1 MNKPAIGH
9 GYTPASAYSIA
20 QFCDAHHISRTHL
33 HNMCKA
39 GRGPR
44 VMKLGRR
51 VLISAE
57 AAADWRRQLEQ
68 ETATAAA

>member
-1 MNKPAIGH
+1 MNKDAIGY
-9 GYTPASAYSIA
+9 GFTPQSAYSIA

-33 HNMCKA
+33 HNMCKV

-44 VMKLGRR
+44 MMKLGRR

-68 ETATAAA
+68 ETAAAAA